1 MDETVF
7 NVVQLVDIVYHF
19 LAGIVNELLNK
30 GVSAK
35 GNTQTDVSFSR
46 EGCEGDRV
54 LDGCEACIILKKTF
68 SSGVGV
74 VGGDSFH
81 QELGLEH
88 VQLEASVIL
97 ENLFGVSEDAKS
109 NTKRCIDVSIVRIN
123 DCPILCMSV
132 YDCILDEEG
141 VVY

>member
-1 MDETVF
+1 MPR
-7 NVVQLVDIVYHF
+7 
-19 LAGIVNELLNK
+19 A
-30 GVSAK
+30 
-35 GNTQTDVSFSR
+35 QTNISFSR

-68 SSGVGV
+68 GSGVGV

-123 DCPILCMSV
+123 DCPILCIVLYLGLHSTT
-132 YDCILDEEG
+132 YRAG
-141 VVY
+141 T